1 MALRIVIGD
10 VTIGIQGQD
19 FAYIFSVGMGG
30 MESLYKDGKEWL
42 YRAPRPA
49 FWRGVFDC
57 FSNPYLYFEISVPT
71 RKDLPKGKKVLMSM
85 IPESS
90 ERMLL
95 CVDSDFDFLYQTLKE
110 NYPYWNLAERTQNID
125 LEEQYRICR
134 EKIKNSE
141 TDMQLFTNIQGFVG
155 PCGGIGHLQL
165 VVENWADD
173 YSNLDGISE
182 DLLPLMRKIS
192 DAYANDTSVAAY
204 EKIEKSFQN
213 AWKKVE
219 DRKSV
224 V

>member
-1 MALRIVIGD
+1 MLLLAAVMLNGCKADSKAERPAADSVTALDSVAQTGDNKAEDKKAEESATKKNTAEETAAGESAGESSGQPPETEEGITVIGE
-10 VTIGIQGQD
+10 
-19 FAYIFSVGMGG
+19 FARLSAEEGN
-30 MESLYKDGKEWL
+30 W
-42 YRAPRPA
+42 
-49 FWRGVFDC
+49 
-57 FSNPYLYFEISVPT
+57 
-71 RKDLPKGKKVLMSM
+71 KGLTTEEKL
-85 IPESS
+85 E
-90 ERMLL
+90 
-95 CVDSDFDFLYQTLKE
+95 DFDFLYQTLKE

-204 EKIEKSFQN
+204 E
-213 AWKKVE
+213 
-219 DRKSV
+219 
-224 V
+224 